1 MQNSI
6 IPIDNHLAFNTDKV
20 KVKEEDG
27 WLISN
32 YSNAAVNLEFVISD
46 LIKVHII
53 ILKIFLLSV
62 IDSCI

>member
-1 MQNSI
+1 MI
-6 IPIDNHLAFNTDKV
+6 KPI

-32 YSNAAVNLEFVISD
+32 YSNAALNLEFAISD

-53 ILKIFLLSV
+53 ILKILF
-62 IDSCI
+62 C